1 MPFVKVNINEEIK
14 KKKAENKDFK
24 IAYEIVEMEYELI
37 EKAVNL
43 RKQLGIS
50 QSEIAKDTGL
60 TQQMVSRLEKRGN
73 PPTLRNFLR
82 YLDSMGL
89 ALKIE
94 KK

>member
-1 MPFVKVNINEEIK
+1 MPFIKANISEEIK
-14 KKKAENKDFK
+14 KKKEENKDFK
-24 IAYEIVEMEYELI
+24 IAYEIVEREYELI
-37 EKAVNL
+37 EKAAYL

-50 QSEIAKDTGL
+50 QSEIAKDTGM
-60 TQQMVSRLEKRGN
+60 TQQMISRLEKKGN
-73 PPTLRNFLR
+73 IPTLRNFLR